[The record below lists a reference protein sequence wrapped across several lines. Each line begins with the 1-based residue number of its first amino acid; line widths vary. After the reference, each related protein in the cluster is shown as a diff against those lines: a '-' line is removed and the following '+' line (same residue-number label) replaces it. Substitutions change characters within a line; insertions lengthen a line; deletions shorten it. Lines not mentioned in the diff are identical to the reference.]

1 MEWLCPVCE
10 TINNPL
16 LENFKTKDEN
26 EYMRKNKFCKTCY
39 FKRDDGNWETHIKMN
54 ELIDKYLPR
63 NQIDIPLSYDLV
75 QLIHPRIWFLE
86 NNTINYIKLRVIF
99 RNKLAWIKW
108 RRNTFYRKF
117 IKRILDKWQA
127 THPQQ
132 IEHNLVL
139 QYLF

>member
-10 TINNPL
+10 TINSPF
-16 LENFKTKDEN
+16 LEKFKTKDED
-26 EYMRKNKFCKTCY
+26 EYMRKKHFCKTCY
-39 FKRDDGNWETHIKMN
+39 FKRDDDNWDTHIKMN
-54 ELIDKYLPR
+54 ALIDKYLPR
-63 NQIDIPLSYDLV
+63 NQLDIPLSYVLV
-75 QLIHPRIWFLE
+75 QLIHPRKWFLE
-86 NNTINYIKLRVIF
+86 LNTLNYIKQRVSF
-99 RNKLAWIKW
+99 RNKQAWIKW

-127 THPQQ
+127 AHPQQ